1 MDCLPRHAIGLVGNE
16 ATQLAAEC
24 DTVLSQLQCVPA
36 REELN
41 CRLRAREAEY
51 SALRVANQDFTR
63 MAVVGKEVRALADES
78 TQLPLSAANYLTL
91 GDRHALLV
99 RQLTALC
106 TQLADLQDFEALQV
120 WGDRL
125 NALKAADVSSLPN
138 GSPGSIGSAVRPPAV
153 PVITAV
159 ATAVTVES
167 GAEDTLPT
175 AVAVSV
181 DEWGRK

>member
-1 MDCLPRHAIGLVGNE
+1 LPRHAIGLVGDE

-24 DTVLSQLQCVPA
+24 DTVLAQLQHVPA

-41 CRLRAREAEY
+41 RRLRALEAEY
-51 SALRVANQDFTR
+51 SALRVENEDFTR
-63 MAVVGKEVRALADES
+63 MAVVGKEVRALAAES
-78 TQLPLSAANYLTL
+78 TQLPLSAADYLTL
-91 GDRHALLV
+91 AGRHAVLV

-120 WGDRL
+120 WGNRL

-138 GSPGSIGSAVRPPAV
+138 GSTGSIGSAVRPPAV
-153 PVITAV
+153 PAITAV
-159 ATAVTVES
+159 ATAVAVEDGS
-167 GAEDTLPT
+167 GCPLPT
-175 AVAVSV
+175 AVAISV

>member
-1 MDCLPRHAIGLVGNE
+1 V
-16 ATQLAAEC
+16 LAAEC
-24 DTVLSQLQCVPA
+24 DTVLSQLQHVSA

-41 CRLRAREAEY
+41 RRLRALEAEY
-51 SALRVANQDFTR
+51 AELRVANQDFTR
-63 MAVVGKEVRALADES
+63 MAVVGKEVRALAAES

-91 GDRHALLV
+91 ADRHAMLV

-120 WGDRL
+120 WGTRL
-125 NALKAADVSSLPN
+125 NALKAVDVSSLPN
-138 GSPGSIGSAVRPPAV
+138 GSTGSIGSAVRPPAAPAV
-153 PVITAV
+153 TVV
-159 ATAVTVES
+159 ATALAVEN

>member
-1 MDCLPRHAIGLVGNE
+1 VESLPRHAIGLVGNE
-16 ATQLAAEC
+16 ATAVAAEC
-24 DTVLSQLQCVPA
+24 DTVLSQLQHVPA

-41 CRLRAREAEY
+41 RRLRALEAEY
-51 SALRVANQDFTR
+51 AELRVENEDFTR
-63 MAVVGKEVRALADES
+63 MAVVGKEVRALAAES
-78 TQLPLSAANYLTL
+78 TQLPLSAADYLTL

-120 WGDRL
+120 WGNRL
-125 NALKAADVSSLPN
+125 NALKAADVSFLPN
-138 GSPGSIGSAVRPPAV
+138 RSGDGNGIAVRPPAI
-153 PVITAV
+153 PTITAV
-159 ATAVTVES
+159 ATAVAAVDGSEC
-167 GAEDTLPT
+167 TLPT

>member
-1 MDCLPRHAIGLVGNE
+1 
-16 ATQLAAEC
+16 LAAEY
-24 DTVLSQLQCVPA
+24 DTVLAQLQHVPA

-41 CRLRAREAEY
+41 RRLRALEAEY
-51 SALRVANQDFTR
+51 AELRVANQDFTR

-91 GDRHALLV
+91 GDRHTLLV

-120 WGDRL
+120 WGNRL
-125 NALKAADVSSLPN
+125 NALKAADVTSLPSGCRDGN
-138 GSPGSIGSAVRPPAV
+138 GIAVRPPAI
-153 PVITAV
+153 PTIKAV
-159 ATAVTVES
+159 ATAVA
-167 GAEDTLPT
+167 AEDGSECTLPT
-175 AVAVSV
+175 AVAISV